1 MSFLKNID
9 NSNYNL
15 NNLTYKTFIC
25 KDCTKK
31 DKDKEY
37 ELKLNDNSPKDL
49 KNFGY
54 ISINYMKNPFVY
66 VTTPL
71 MVCLFGVNKN
81 TNNMSLQF
89 SNYKENNEMLNFLNF
104 IKNIEFSQMKYLNLS
119 ENDTDLYI
127 SQIKYDKEGK
137 YDPNLSVKIPF
148 KYNKFECDIKNE
160 NYSSMNIFN
169 INNFTKMQC
178 DIYIDNIWKWN
189 DKFICKWKCK
199 KIYIK

>member
-37 ELKLNDNSPKDL
+37 EIIVNDNSPKDL

-104 IKNIEFSQMKYLNLS
+104 IKNVEFSQMKYLNLS
-119 ENDTDLYI
+119 EDDTDLYI
-127 SQIKYDKEGK
+127 SQIKYDKAGK
-137 YDPNLSVKIPF
+137 YDPNL
-148 KYNKFECDIKNE
+148 C
-160 NYSSMNIFN
+160 
-169 INNFTKMQC
+169 
-178 DIYIDNIWKWN
+178 
-189 DKFICKWKCK
+189 
-199 KIYIK
+199 